1 MTKKQIYLLFLI
13 IIIALWSCTSTDTIK
28 NNKITKVQ
36 NSIKREIRNS
46 RARDETEALD
56 FQIRLHKLQHD
67 NPNSDTLLKY
77 LQINGYIEEDIRKC
91 FGEGIAKIILQEFF
105 GEKQELFSTD
115 YIQIK
120 INNINFSAE
129 YLCDHMDIPNIASF
143 VYVTENNNPEKMRLF
158 YKINYSLEYSAT
170 GTLNNGKKCYIF
182 Y

>member
-1 MTKKQIYLLFLI
+1 MTKNQIYLLFLI
-13 IIIALWSCTSTDTIK
+13 IIALWICTSTDTIK
-28 NNKITKVQ
+28 NNKMTKIKNSITK
-36 NSIKREIRNS
+36 EIPNS
-46 RARDETEALD
+46 RVRDEAEALN

-91 FGEGIAKIILQEFF
+91 FSEEIAKIILQEFF
-105 GEKQELFSTD
+105 SEKHKLFSTD

-129 YLCDHMDIPNIASF
+129 YLCDHMDVPNIASF

-158 YKINYSLEYSAT
+158 YKINYSLEYST
-170 GTLNNGKKCYIF
+170 IGTLNNGKKCYVF

>member
-1 MTKKQIYLLFLI
+1 MTKNQIYLLFL

-28 NNKITKVQ
+28 NNKMTKIKNSITK
-36 NSIKREIRNS
+36 EIPNS
-46 RARDETEALD
+46 RVRDEAEALN

-91 FGEGIAKIILQEFF
+91 FSEEIAKIILQEFF
-105 GEKQELFSTD
+105 GGKHKLFSTD

-129 YLCDHMDIPNIASF
+129 YLCDR
-143 VYVTENNNPEKMRLF
+143 K
-158 YKINYSLEYSAT
+158 
-170 GTLNNGKKCYIF
+170 
-182 Y
+182 